1 MHISPFSTSK
11 DKNNLYTIR
20 IEYLGEYL
28 GGGEVGEDLCVDPSL
43 ALSFLGLYRGMSPYP
58 RAPSL
63 IPGVPWALGSRDDHA
78 RAPPGRYLERYCV
91 HVGTLLCTRVYTLV
105 YTRVYFSLLGSRD
118 MSAKHTS
125 RVQLL
130 PHSVYT
136 PRRLRAY
143 PPANS
148 RASPRE
154 GGANG

>member
-91 HVGTLLCTRVYTLV
+91 HACTLLYTRVYTLV

-118 MSAKHTS
+118 MSVKHTS

-130 PHSVYT
+130 PYSVYT
-136 PRRLRAY
+136 PR
-143 PPANS
+143 
-148 RASPRE
+148 
-154 GGANG
+154 